1 VSEDVVVLRAP
12 ARFTLAEL
20 ADLVRPALEAAGV
33 ERAIV
38 FGSWARGSADG
49 YSDLDLA
56 IVMET
61 DLPPLDRGSLLADLV
76 RSLPV
81 GLDLLVYT
89 PEEFARGMAGGFGV
103 FDAIAR
109 EGVTIHA
116 RRQG

>member
-1 VSEDVVVLRAP
+1 MSGEVFVLRAP

-20 ADLVRPALEAAGV
+20 ADLARPALEAAGV

-38 FGSWARGSADG
+38 FGSWARGTADG

-56 IVMET
+56 VVIET
-61 DLPPLDRGSLLADLV
+61 DLPPLERGNLLADV
-76 RSLPV
+76 ARSLPV
-81 GLDLLVYT
+81 GVDLIVYT
-89 PEEFARGMAGGFGV
+89 PEEFARGMEAGLGV

-116 RRQG
+116 RRED

>member
-1 VSEDVVVLRAP
+1 MSEEVVVLRAP

-20 ADLVRPALEAAGV
+20 ADLARPALEAADV

-38 FGSWARGSADG
+38 FGSWARGTADG

-56 IVMET
+56 VVMET
-61 DLPPLDRGSLLADLV
+61 DLPPLDRGALLADLV

-81 GLDLLVYT
+81 GVDLLVYP
-89 PEEFARGMAGGFGV
+89 PEEFARGVAGGFGII
-103 FDAIAR
+103 DAIAR

-116 RRQG
+116 RRQD